1 MVISPFAAWMLAQE
15 ARALLTRLA
24 RVKPFAL
31 IEPMLPAAALQP
43 GAQAATERYLVGG
56 RRELRALVI
65 GFLAWLH
72 SAQARQATAAEA
84 QRRFTTLRLRFNAV
98 LTQFDLF
105 NDVISQRSEHD
116 TGVWLCGLD
125 VVAADAL
132 ALPGGYYEVPPLM
145 CYLDRGIG
153 AAIRR
158 ARTRLPGGGK
168 SPVAIIR
175 VPRER
180 MVGAGI
186 ASSLI
191 HEVGHQASAL
201 LDLTA
206 SLRPLLQGMQ
216 RNGGN
221 AWQLFERW
229 INEILSDFW
238 SCARLGISATLGLMS
253 VVGLP
258 RPFVFRL
265 SLDDPHPVPWIR
277 VRLSCVMGQALYPHP
292 QWERLANLW
301 SAYYPLD
308 GLDAPRREL
317 FAELIAA
324 TPGFVSLLVNHRPR
338 ALRGRSLKEALGV
351 ARRQPAQLKAQ
362 FEAWRT
368 APAQMYRAP
377 PSQVF
382 AVLGQARA
390 DGRISPEEESHLFA
404 KLLTH
409 WALRSALGSATAGS
423 AAARA
428 ASARE
433 LFAVRSR
440 HETGLTVH

>member
-1 MVISPFAAWMLAQE
+1 MATSAFTPSAPISPFATWMLAQE

-24 RVKPFAL
+24 RVRPFAL

-43 GAQAATERYLVGG
+43 GAQAATERYLVAG
-56 RRELRALVI
+56 RRELRAMVV
-65 GFLAWLH
+65 GFLAWLRH
-72 SAQARQATAAEA
+72 ARAHNASAADA
-84 QRRFTTLRLRFNAV
+84 QRRFTMLRLKFNAV

-116 TGVWLCGLD
+116 TGVWLRGLD

-132 ALPGGYYEVPPLM
+132 ALPGYFDTPPLM
-145 CYLDRGIG
+145 CYLDRGVG

-158 ARTRLPGGGK
+158 ARTRLPGGGE

-180 MVGAGI
+180 MVGSGI

-201 LDLTA
+201 LDLA
-206 SLRPLLQGMQ
+206 ESLRPLLQGMQ
-216 RNGGN
+216 RSGGN
-221 AWQLFERW
+221 AWRLFERW
-229 INEILSDFW
+229 IGEILSDFW

-258 RPFVFRL
+258 RPFMFRMN
-265 SLDDPHPVPWIR
+265 LDDPHPVPWIR
-277 VRLSCVMGQALYPHP
+277 VRLSCAMGMAMYPHP
-292 QWERLANLW
+292 QWQRLANLW
-301 SAYYPLD
+301 GAYYPLA
-308 GLDAPRREL
+308 GLDAQRRQLFGEL
-317 FAELIAA
+317 LAA
-324 TPGFVSLLVNHRPR
+324 TPGFVSLLVNHRPP

-351 ARRQPAQLKAQ
+351 TQRQPAQLDTL
-362 FEAWRT
+362 FDAWQQ
-368 APAQMYRAP
+368 APAVMYRAP
-377 PSQVF
+377 PSLVF

-390 DGRISPEEESHLFA
+390 NARLTPEEESHLFA

-409 WALRSALGSATAGS
+409 WALRSALGRSAHGMNP
-423 AAARA
+423 
-428 ASARE
+428 
-433 LFAVRSR
+433 V
-440 HETGLTVH
+440 

>member
-1 MVISPFAAWMLAQE
+1 VVISPFAAWMLAQE

-24 RVKPFAL
+24 RVQPFAL

-43 GAQAATERYLVGG
+43 GAQLATERYLVAG
-56 RRELRALVI
+56 RRELRAMVI

-72 SAQARQATAAEA
+72 GARARRASAADA
-84 QRRFTTLRLRFNAV
+84 QRRFTLLRLKFNAV

-132 ALPGGYYEVPPLM
+132 ALPGGWYEVPPLM

-158 ARTRLPGGGK
+158 ARTRLPGGGE

-180 MVGAGI
+180 MVGSGI

-201 LDLTA
+201 LDLTN

-216 RNGGN
+216 RNGGT
-221 AWQLFERW
+221 AWRLFERW
-229 INEILSDFW
+229 IGEILSDFW

-258 RPFVFRL
+258 RPFMFRL
-265 SLDDPHPVPWIR
+265 NLDDPHPVPWIR
-277 VRLSCVMGQALYPHP
+277 VRLSCAMGAALYPHS
-292 QWERLANLW
+292 QWQRLAQLW
-301 SAYYPLD
+301 DSYYPLD
-308 GLDAPRREL
+308 GLDAQRRRL
-317 FAELIAA
+317 FAELLAA
-324 TPGFVSLLVNHRPR
+324 MPGFVSLLVNHRPR
-338 ALRGRSLKEALGV
+338 TLRGRSLQEAL
-351 ARRQPAQLKAQ
+351 ATSQRQPAQLDAL
-362 FEAWRT
+362 FTAWQQ
-368 APAQMYRAP
+368 APAAMYRAA
-377 PSQVF
+377 PSLVF

-390 DGRISPEEESHLFA
+390 NARLTPEQESHLFA
-404 KLLTH
+404 KLLRH
-409 WALRSALGSATAGS
+409 WALRSALNSTP
-423 AAARA
+423 R
-428 ASARE
+428 
-433 LFAVRSR
+433 LPC
-440 HETGLTVH
+440 VHGMKPA

>member
-1 MVISPFAAWMLAQE
+1 MLAQE

-43 GAQAATERYLVGG
+43 AAQLATERYLVAG
-56 RRELRALVI
+56 RRELRTMVI
-65 GFLAWLH
+65 GFLAWLRDAG
-72 SAQARQATAAEA
+72 AQRASAAEA
-84 QRRFTTLRLRFNAV
+84 QRRFTLLRLKFNAV

-105 NDVISQRSEHD
+105 NDAISQRSEHD

-125 VVAADAL
+125 VVAVDAL
-132 ALPGGYYEVPPLM
+132 AMPGVFETPPLM
-145 CYLDRGIG
+145 CYLDRGVG

-158 ARTRLPGGGK
+158 ARTRLPGGGE

-180 MVGAGI
+180 MVGSGI

-201 LDLTA
+201 LDLPA

-216 RNGGN
+216 RNGGT
-221 AWQLFERW
+221 AWRLFERW
-229 INEILSDFW
+229 IGEILSDFW
-238 SCARLGISATLGLMS
+238 SCARLGIAATLGLMS

-258 RPFVFRL
+258 RPFMFRL
-265 SLDDPHPVPWIR
+265 NLDDPHPVPWIR
-277 VRLSCVMGQALYPHP
+277 VRLSCAMGMAMFPHP
-292 QWERLANLW
+292 QWQRLAALW
-301 SAYYPLD
+301 GLYYPLD
-308 GLDAPRREL
+308 GLDAQRRQL
-317 FAELIAA
+317 FAELLAA
-324 TPGFVSLLVNHRPR
+324 MPGFVGLLVNHRPP

-351 ARRQPAQLKAQ
+351 AQRQPAQLDAL
-362 FEAWRT
+362 FSAWQQ
-368 APAQMYRAP
+368 APATMYRAA
-377 PSQVF
+377 PSLVF

-390 DGRISPEEESHLFA
+390 NARLSPEEESHLFA

-409 WALRSALGSATAGS
+409 WALRTSLNAVPT
-423 AAARA
+423 
-428 ASARE
+428 
-433 LFAVRSR
+433 FAVQSR
-440 HETGLTVH
+440 HELGLTVH